1 MMKSFEQRKD
11 EILSRSKAR
20 IAKRRRIYRL
30 TGAAACFVCVAL
42 VAAIR
47 PWPEKDNMS
56 ANSAAYTDTSGI
68 ANEICEAA
76 GQESIPAE
84 EKPELYRYEFT
95 AKEAGTVDLRIT
107 NIDTET
113 DTLTMALS
121 NYSGQKITYSPWF
134 DIEQQTEEGWAS
146 CAESDLSWDCVL
158 YILEP
163 GDTVTETY
171 WMGNFD
177 LSEPGTYRLVK
188 DCNLY
193 IEENSEPHYV
203 MTEFTVEEEAP

>member
-1 MMKSFEQRKD
+1 MMKSFEQRKN

-30 TGAAACFVCVAL
+30 TGVAACFVCVAL
-42 VAAIR
+42 VAAFR
-47 PWPEKDNMS
+47 PQPENLNMS
-56 ANSAAYTDTSGI
+56 ASSAAYGNADGI
-68 ANEICEAA
+68 TNEICETA
-76 GQESIPAE
+76 GQENIPEE

-95 AKEAGTVDLRIT
+95 AKEAGSVELEIT

-113 DTLTMALS
+113 DILTMTLS

-146 CAESDLSWDCVL
+146 CAETELGWDYVL

-171 WMGNFD
+171 GMGNFD

-188 DCNLY
+188 DCNLHF
-193 IEENSEPHYV
+193 EEDSEPCYV
-203 MTEFTVEEEAP
+203 MTEFTVEETP